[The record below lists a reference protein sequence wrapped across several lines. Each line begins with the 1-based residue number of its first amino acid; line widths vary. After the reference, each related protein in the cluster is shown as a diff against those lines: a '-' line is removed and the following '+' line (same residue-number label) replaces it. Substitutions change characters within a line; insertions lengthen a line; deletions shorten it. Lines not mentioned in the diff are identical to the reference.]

1 MHKFCL
7 ELLPG
12 AVSLTK
18 SGSNLQTCKVNLSVY
33 SFHFYRNSS
42 AGTPGLPEQS
52 LLLYNLTPIGGA
64 LGPQGG
70 MGQMPKYCSQAT
82 WVLAQNAIT
91 QVAPA
96 GQAVRVMIWL
106 GLESWSDKA
115 HWAGG

>member
-96 GQAVRVMIWL
+96 GQAVRALDWL
-106 GLESWSDKA
+106 GLKS
-115 HWAGG
+115 